1 VLRLDLTPPRITST
15 CVGRSNHWKQ
25 VICISKEN
33 TLERLLKELQ
43 LQGNNGQAQAYSFLD
58 LGHRSAMT
66 QLAFSSR
73 MEES

>member
-1 VLRLDLTPPRITST
+1 
-15 CVGRSNHWKQ
+15 
-25 VICISKEN
+25 
-33 TLERLLKELQ
+33 LQ